1 MVIFFTFL
9 LIMSSKAAFTPGLT
23 VAEMK
28 AMGASAAQLLESS
41 YDLATLR
48 ANGYVASEFKH
59 LTDITIAEMKQVPN
73 LNSEIFFC
81 ILDL

>member
-1 MVIFFTFL
+1 
-9 LIMSSKAAFTPGLT
+9 MSSKAAFTSGMT

-48 ANGYVASEFKH
+48 ANGYVASDFKH
-59 LTDITIAEMKQVPN
+59 LTDISIAEMKQVLHN
-73 LNSEIFFC
+73 NRNIC
-81 ILDL
+81 IISSPIIIYQLSFI